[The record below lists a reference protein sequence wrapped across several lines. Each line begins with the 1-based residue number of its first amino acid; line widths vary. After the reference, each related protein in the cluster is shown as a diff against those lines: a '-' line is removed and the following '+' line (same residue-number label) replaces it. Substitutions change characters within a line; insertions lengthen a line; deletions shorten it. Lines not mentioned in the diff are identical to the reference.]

1 MRTRIVRTAL
11 AAAAVTAA
19 LAVSGCSSPSSAPD
33 VAGGG
38 GTGRDKPQDDDAV
51 RRAWV
56 NCMHQQGQN
65 SVEQDKDGNITFPAA
80 GVGDPAGADGMEA
93 ASKLCD
99 AKVPGIH
106 QATQK
111 NDAKFVEQARAF
123 VACARKNG
131 YADIPDPDP
140 KTGVLKFTPTTFN
153 VARWDAIQPACGKLP
168 MPGYSIGE

>member
-11 AAAAVTAA
+11 AAAAVAAA
-19 LAVSGCSSPSSAPD
+19 LAVGGCSSPSSAPE

-38 GTGRDKPQDDDAV
+38 GEGRNKPQDDNAV
-51 RRAWV
+51 RQAWV

-65 SVEQDKDGNITFPAA
+65 SVEQDKDGNITFPASSVD
-80 GVGDPAGADGMEA
+80 GPAGADGLDA
-93 ASKLCD
+93 ATKLCD

-111 NDAKFVEQARAF
+111 NNEKFVEQGRAF

-140 KTGVLKFTPTTFN
+140 KTGLLKFTPASFN
-153 VARWDAIQPACGKLP
+153 AARWDAMQPACGKLP

>member
-1 MRTRIVRTAL
+1 MRTRIVRAVLT
-11 AAAAVTAA
+11 AAAVTVA
-19 LAVSGCSSPSSAPD
+19 LVVSGCSSPSSAPE

-38 GTGRDKPQDDDAV
+38 GAGKSKPQDDNAV

-56 NCMHQQGQN
+56 DCMHQQGQN
-65 SVEQDKDGNITFPAA
+65 SVEQDKEGNITFPAA
-80 GVGDPAGADGMEA
+80 GVDDPAADGGFDA
-93 ASKLCD
+93 ASKVCD

-106 QATQK
+106 QATQEH
-111 NDAKFVEQARAF
+111 DEKFVEQGRAF

-140 KTGVLKFTPTTFN
+140 NTGLLKFTADSFN
-153 VARWDAIQPACGKLP
+153 AARWDAVQPACGKLP